1 MTCALRDVEDL
12 PFSHLQTQLAD
23 QIGWLA
29 SGNELKVFECFS
41 RVGVAIINLFPL
53 ILKKKV
59 ARRAPMLSY

>member
-41 RVGVAIINLFPL
+41 RVGVAIINLFP
-53 ILKKKV
+53 
-59 ARRAPMLSY
+59 

>member
-1 MTCALRDVEDL
+1 MEEPRSNLHVKAREMTCALRDVEDL

-41 RVGVAIINLFPL
+41 RVGVAIINLFP
-53 ILKKKV
+53 
-59 ARRAPMLSY
+59 